1 MSKKKKPSNPV
12 KVMIIWTVVLAIIT
26 AAASFGGQYIADYR
40 ADIMAEKKAEVEENN
55 AQIEQ
60 EYRLAKAEYDRKSAE
75 ANAVSNEWP
84 AQKTEGWDVVDLTGI
99 PLENAGSVS
108 VNRADVLSTGLLLVN
123 EWHSRPDDFSEER
136 LMSIG
141 ENAKGVVGV
150 QNYSQKLLPESLNA
164 LVTALNDAKA
174 LGLKG
179 YVVNYAY
186 RSWDDQNNLFQSKM
200 QSFSNRYEGDAL
212 IARTKKEVNYPG
224 TSEFNTGLSFTLYL
238 YESGNTELN
247 NTPFSTSQQGQ
258 WLYEN
263 GWKYGLVF
271 RFPLEDF
278 PVAGTLDKSYKT
290 GVSVEMNCF
299 RYVGKAHAAAMNH
312 LGLCLEEY
320 IEYLMAHPHI
330 AVFENGQLRYEIVR
344 QEVGNAS
351 TLAVEINR
359 NAQNYS
365 MSLDNMGGVVTVF
378 EY

>member
-1 MSKKKKPSNPV
+1 MSKKMPSNPL
-12 KVMIIWTVVLAIIT
+12 KIMIIWTVVLAVIT
-26 AAASFGGQYIADYR
+26 AAAGFGGKYIADYR
-40 ADIMAEKKAEVEENN
+40 ADILARKQAEVEEINE
-55 AQIEQ
+55 QLEQ
-60 EYRLAKAEYDRKSAE
+60 EYRMALAEHERATAE
-75 ANAVSNEWP
+75 ANASTAAWP
-84 AQKTEGWDVVDLTGI
+84 TQKMEGWDVVDLTGI
-99 PLENAGSVS
+99 ALENAASVP
-108 VNRADVLSTGLLLVN
+108 VNRADVLTTGLLLVN

-150 QNYSQKLLPESLNA
+150 QNYSQTLQPEAINA
-164 LVTALNDAKA
+164 MVTALTDANA

-200 QSFSNRYEGDAL
+200 QSLSSRYEGDAL

-258 WLYEN
+258 WLYDN
-263 GWKYGLVF
+263 GWKYGLTF

-278 PVAGTLDKSYKT
+278 PLPGTIDKSYKT
-290 GVSVEMNCF
+290 GVSVELNCF
-299 RYVGKAHAAAMNH
+299 RYVGKAHAAVMRQ
-312 LGLCLEEY
+312 LDLCLEEY

-330 AVFENGQLRYEIVR
+330 AVFEDGVLKYEIVR
-344 QEVGNAS
+344 QKVDTAS
-351 TLAVEINR
+351 SFEVEITR
-359 NAQNYS
+359 NAPSYS

>member
-1 MSKKKKPSNPV
+1 
-12 KVMIIWTVVLAIIT
+12 
-26 AAASFGGQYIADYR
+26 
-40 ADIMAEKKAEVEENN
+40 
-55 AQIEQ
+55 
-60 EYRLAKAEYDRKSAE
+60 
-75 ANAVSNEWP
+75 
-84 AQKTEGWDVVDLTGI
+84 
-99 PLENAGSVS
+99 
-108 VNRADVLSTGLLLVN
+108 
-123 EWHSRPDDFSEER
+123 
-136 LMSIG
+136 
-141 ENAKGVVGV
+141 
-150 QNYSQKLLPESLNA
+150 
-164 LVTALNDAKA
+164 
-174 LGLKG
+174 
-179 YVVNYAY
+179 VVNYAY

-200 QSFSNRYEGDAL
+200 QSLSNRYEGDAL

-263 GWKYGLVF
+263 AWKYGLVF

-299 RYVGKAHAAAMNH
+299 RYVGQGHAAAMRQ

-330 AVFENGQLRYEIVR
+330 AVFENGQLKYEIVR
-344 QEVGNAS
+344 QEVGNGA
-351 TLAVEINR
+351 TFAVEINR
-359 NAQNYS
+359 SANKYS